1 MSPGAVTRLLRVDDA
16 GELAEVLRAE
26 RTFMAPWEPVRDDA
40 YFTPAGQEARLRSAL
55 VEHEQGRTLPLA
67 ILDDGGALVGN
78 VTLSGITRGAFL
90 SADLGYW
97 VRQAANGR
105 GLATA
110 AVREVLEVA
119 FGGLGLHRV
128 QAGTLP
134 HNARSQQVLAKNGFV
149 RYGLAPRYLNIA
161 GRWQDHVLYQRLS
174 DDV

>member
-1 MSPGAVTRLLRVDDA
+1 VSSGAVTRLLRVDDA
-16 GELAEVLRAE
+16 RELAEVLVAE
-26 RTFMAPWEPVRDDA
+26 RAFMAPWEPVRDDA
-40 YFTPAGQEARLRSAL
+40 FFTDAGQEARLRLAL
-55 VEHEQGRTLPLA
+55 AEHEQGRTLPLA
-67 ILDDGGALVGN
+67 ILDDRGALAGN

-97 VRQAANGR
+97 VRQSANGR

-119 FGGLGLHRV
+119 FRGLGLHRV

-149 RYGLAPRYLNIA
+149 RYGLAPRYLCIA